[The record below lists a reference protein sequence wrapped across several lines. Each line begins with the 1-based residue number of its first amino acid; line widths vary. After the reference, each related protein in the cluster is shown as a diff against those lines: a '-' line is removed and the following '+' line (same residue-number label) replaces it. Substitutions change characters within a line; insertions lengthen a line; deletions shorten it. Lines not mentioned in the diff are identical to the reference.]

1 MLKIGWIDY
10 INTYPFNFEFTNL
23 KPNFKYLLVKGVPSQ
38 INKLLRENKIDAGCI
53 SSAEYLENKNKY
65 ILLNDLSISA
75 NNKVFSVA
83 IFSNIEI
90 SDVETIYLSKASK
103 SSRYLT
109 KIFLEIFLNK
119 KVEYKELESY
129 ENIEDKTVL
138 LIGDNAIKF
147 SKKFKYI
154 YDLSKIWKENTG
166 YPFVFAVWA
175 IDRNFYL
182 ENKNIVCELENILK
196 LSKKR
201 FFSNLDFYI
210 KKIDFDDK
218 NFLTKYFKSLNY
230 DLSEM
235 HLESLKE
242 FEEYIKRLRGI

>member
-1 MLKIGWIDY
+1 M
-10 INTYPFNFEFTNL
+10 
-23 KPNFKYLLVKGVPSQ
+23 
-38 INKLLRENKIDAGCI
+38 
-53 SSAEYLENKNKY
+53 
-65 ILLNDLSISA
+65 
-75 NNKVFSVA
+75 
-83 IFSNIEI
+83 
-90 SDVETIYLSKASK
+90 
-103 SSRYLT
+103 
-109 KIFLEIFLNK
+109 
-119 KVEYKELESY
+119 
-129 ENIEDKTVL
+129 

-154 YDLSKIWKENTG
+154 YDLSKIWKDNTG

-175 IDRNFYL
+175 VDRNFYL
-182 ENKNIVCELENILK
+182 KNKNIVCELENILK

-242 FEEYIKRLRGI
+242 FEEYIKKLRGI